1 MNMHSVFAA
10 TTLLFLAT
18 EAGAQVSMPSFSA
31 EVTTDHRRRGLSW
44 SDGQAAV
51 EGVVSSQLGDTFR
64 LGAGVVTLRDSPR
77 HRGADA
83 AVDLTIDHERSFG
96 PWRLNATVAG
106 HVFPG
111 RGNLSYVELGAGAG
125 MSIGPAQLDLYGMYA
140 PSQSAIGGDNLYLG
154 ASAAVALIGTP
165 FTLTGSVGRSSGDTD
180 DAWRAARLRPGG
192 NYVDYRIGIDH
203 VLGPLTLGVAYSGTT
218 VDRDV
223 VGSPYADFDDAGD
236 RLIARARL
244 SF

>member
-1 MNMHSVFAA
+1 MNMRSAFAA
-10 TTLLFLAT
+10 ATLLFLAS
-18 EAGAQVSMPSFSA
+18 EAGAQSLPSFSA

-51 EGVVSSQLGDTFR
+51 EGTVSSRIGETFR
-64 LGAGVVTLRDSPR
+64 LSAGAVTLRDSPR
-77 HRGADA
+77 HGGADA

-111 RGNLSYVELGAGAG
+111 HGNLSYVELGAGAG
-125 MSIGPAQLDLYGMYA
+125 VSVGPAQIDLFGMYA
-140 PSQSAIGGDNLYLG
+140 PSQNAIGGDNLYLG

-180 DAWRAARLRPGG
+180 DPWRSARLRPGG
-192 NYVDYRIGIDH
+192 SYVDYRIGIDH
-203 VLGPLTLGVAYSGTT
+203 ILGPLTVGVAYSGTT
-218 VDRDV
+218 VDRDAL
-223 VGSPYADFDDAGD
+223 GSPYADFDDAGD
-236 RLIARARL
+236 KLIARARL